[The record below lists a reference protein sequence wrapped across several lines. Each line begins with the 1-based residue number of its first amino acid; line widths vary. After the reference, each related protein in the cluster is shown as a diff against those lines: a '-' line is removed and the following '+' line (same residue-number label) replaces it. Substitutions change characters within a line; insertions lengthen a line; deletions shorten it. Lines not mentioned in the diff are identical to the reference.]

1 MEIIVC
7 VKHVPDTTEAEVG
20 IRDDEKG
27 IKKEGLVFDI
37 NEADNYAVEEALLL
51 KEELG
56 GSVTVLTVGPPAA
69 DETLRMCLA
78 KGADRAVRLTDERFE
93 GSDSFA
99 TARIL
104 AEAIRELG
112 RRPSPIDYD
121 LVLTGCMADDDASAQ
136 VGVTLAEMLGIPH
149 AALVIGTEVEGA
161 RSETFAH
168 RRETFAHR
176 WETFAHRPETFA
188 HRRETFAY
196 RMKVHRELEGGLHE
210 VLDIELPALF
220 TIQTGINEPRYASIF
235 GIRQAMKKQIETLG
249 LEGLGLAEEAVGE
262 AGSKTSLVRLFIP
275 EVTALATVLH
285 GSPEEVSS
293 ELLTILKNEGVI

>member
-1 MEIIVC
+1 MDIVVC
-7 VKHVPDTTEAEVG
+7 VKHVPDTTEAEIA
-20 IRDDEKG
+20 IRGDEKG
-27 IKKEGLVFDI
+27 IEKRGLVFDI

-51 KEELG
+51 KEKFD
-56 GSVTVLTVGPPAA
+56 GSITVLTVGPPEA

-78 KGADRAVRLTDERFE
+78 KGADTAVRLTDERFE
-93 GSDSFA
+93 GSDSYA

-104 AEAIRELG
+104 AGAIKDM
-112 RRPSPIDYD
+112 DYD

-149 AALVIGTEVEGA
+149 AALVVSTEVEGA

-168 RRETFAHR
+168 RMT
-176 WETFAHRPETFA
+176 
-188 HRRETFAY
+188 
-196 RMKVHRELEGGLHE
+196 VHRELEGGLHE
-210 VLDIELPALF
+210 VLEIGLPALF

-235 GIRQAMKKQIETLG
+235 GIRKAMKKEIETLDLG
-249 LEGLGLAEEAVGE
+249 ALGLAEEAVGE

-275 EVTALATVLH
+275 EVTAQATILE

-293 ELLTILKNEGVI
+293 QLVTIFKNEGVI

>member
-1 MEIIVC
+1 MDIVVC

-37 NEADNYAVEEALLL
+37 SEADNYAVEEALLL
-51 KEELG
+51 KEEFD
-56 GSVTVLTVGPPAA
+56 GSITVLTVGPPEA

-78 KGADRAVRLTDERFE
+78 KGADKAVRLTDERFE

-104 AEAIRELG
+104 GGAIKDM
-112 RRPSPIDYD
+112 DYD
-121 LVLTGCMADDDASAQ
+121 LVLTGIQADDDASAQ

-149 AALVIGTEVEGA
+149 AALVISTELED
-161 RSETFAH
+161 ED
-168 RRETFAHR
+168 
-176 WETFAHRPETFA
+176 
-188 HRRETFAY
+188 

-210 VLDIELPALF
+210 VLEIELPALL

-235 GIRQAMKKQIETLG
+235 GIRKAMKKEIETLG
-249 LEGLGLAEEAVGE
+249 LEDLGLAEEAVGE
-262 AGSKTSLVRLFIP
+262 AGSKTSLVKLFIP
-275 EVTALATVLH
+275 EVTAQATILH
-285 GSPEEVSS
+285 GSPEEVSG
-293 ELLTILKNEGVI
+293 ELVTILKNEGVV